1 MTVVNVTVISS
12 MKLTIDSLNIHIS
25 HSNMES
31 LHIILHNNQS
41 LHQLVENPMISIHNS
56 SFGKLDLL
64 AATEAVV
71 TNCHIIDNVITKTT
85 LISSYGSSVTI
96 VNCSFLHFKVNEGP
110 AVLHARVN
118 STIHLTNTAMIGHE
132 SPQGAILV
140 HTNCS
145 VKMKYV
151 NISYHRSTGY
161 GFSAVMFLDKV
172 KASIY
177 DSVFESNSAVF
188 GGVFLASHNSVL
200 ECNGCVFADNQAV
213 LGGVILVRYSSKL
226 VITYSAILDS
236 RGLSHNK
243 NSSTILQLNGTY
255 SEILLPLAKNSSV

>member
-1 MTVVNVTVISS
+1 MMSS
-12 MKLTIDSLNIHIS
+12 LEQRSFLASLP
-25 HSNMES
+25 
-31 LHIILHNNQS
+31 
-41 LHQLVENPMISIHNS
+41 QLP
-56 SFGKLDLL
+56 
-64 AATEAVV
+64 
-71 TNCHIIDNVITKTT
+71 
-85 LISSYGSSVTI
+85 I
-96 VNCSFLHFKVNEGP
+96 VNSSFLHFKVNEGP
-110 AVLHARVN
+110 TVLHAKVN
-118 STIHLTNTAMIGHE
+118 STVNLTNAAMIGHK
-132 SPQGAILV
+132 SPQGAILL

-145 VKMKYV
+145 VKMKNV
-151 NISYHRSTGY
+151 NISYHGSTGY

-236 RGLSHNK
+236 
-243 NSSTILQLNGTY
+243 
-255 SEILLPLAKNSSV
+255 